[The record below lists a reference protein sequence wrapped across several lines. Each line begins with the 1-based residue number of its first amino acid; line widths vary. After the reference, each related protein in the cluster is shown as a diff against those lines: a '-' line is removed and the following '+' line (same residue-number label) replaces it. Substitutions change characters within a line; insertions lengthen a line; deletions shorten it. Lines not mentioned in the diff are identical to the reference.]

1 VVARTVFLKNG
12 DFEIVNAPP
21 NATTEEII
29 QLVNEKR
36 GLTGRSR
43 ESYSDLVARRNERS
57 QRLKEE
63 LEQARAAATVT
74 RDPSMVE
81 NLYAGL
87 GTGFTG
93 VGETSA
99 LGIATL
105 LEEEDELAARR
116 KIQSAAEGVREFI
129 GAEGGDPDSI
139 VYGVGQA
146 LGSIAG
152 ITAPLAGLAVAGAPG
167 LATAGA
173 GLALTGALGRGEGS
187 ERAREEGATEE
198 ERNTAANRA
207 TVVGFLDILP
217 ISRFVKL
224 IDMPKVAKLADTFG
238 AENVNTLGSRVRN
251 AFKTGGAEGAQEAT
265 TEFLQNAIES
275 GYNVDQDL
283 VEGLAPAAGYGAG
296 AGAIVQ
302 TIVDLFTKGRR
313 IGEARR
319 PEDVEDVENVEQLPL
334 LPKEEQTVEDILD
347 SGDTDALNTI
357 DIDQLRSVLF
367 NEEARKANVQRDD
380 EIKGLLPPPTP
391 PSITVTPEGEART
404 SEQQQAVQKE
414 QRIQALED
422 ERILGDMPPA
432 EVRGDVTQEEQVQ
445 ETPAQEAPLPSIQVD
460 QDNPEVAKS
469 IQVLKSQINQDP
481 ELRREFQENPRRFM
495 ERIEQDETTGVVT
508 LKPFETT
515 TQPDAVQ
522 DTDTLESIAAEVEA
536 EVNQLKETIDLED
549 VKMYAQENQVPIN
562 QARDILAR
570 EQFRVREA
578 EQLAALTKKEPKV
591 EFKLSALDQKG
602 LNAYNRNAKEKNT
615 PQITEEQYVANKYDL
630 DPKGYMDRQ
639 SAVRADKEILDDFAS
654 YYNQVAPEGVR
665 QIAENQ
671 TRGFGKLIKGAV
683 KEVNKT
689 TGIKLKND
697 PFTGADKGVLLELV
711 KGKTPTKTKAAGN
724 AAKAKTYFSKTQN
737 PVDALYLAIRHKV
750 DEKGTKQAL
759 KFDPDDPK
767 AKSFKK
773 DLIKDGTYEDLPAD
787 AKQAVDDLDVFESGT
802 NQKSAEQTL
811 DYVKENFPAVR
822 EWVEQVELV
831 SKTEKASAA
840 ASTANILTD
849 VDLTETTIAVGR
861 KKTEAAASEVKDI
874 DAQQYQLDKFLKT
887 IDEMTKARPSLADAI
902 ALDQPLNPSVEFLLQ
917 KGQLKLALQLMR
929 MPEYEADAK
938 IRKMASSLYPVIG
951 KTEVRIQSGKE
962 FKGTVSKLFGE
973 DIPARGLY
981 DPKVDTVYLSTDT
994 TKPGLNGMNAA
1005 TLLHEVAH
1013 AATLKSISNRKLP
1026 STKRLDRL
1034 FKYAKKH
1041 LNSVYGTENLEEFVA
1056 EAFSNPRFQEQL
1068 ASLWIPKKVSFSK
1081 EGISNAWNNFVD
1093 WVAELWGFKPRNVNN
1108 VLDETTSFID
1118 RILSGNRVGD
1128 YGPVLMAAETS
1139 GAMGKNIDALF
1150 KAQQKAA
1157 QAENAKDVQ
1166 NFTDNVKNVLSTSPS
1181 LVKRAALYG
1190 MNTRMLSQIGDAMN
1204 LPQFSELN
1212 KLVGEQEGTI
1222 QRETDRVKVT
1232 AVELAKWEK
1241 AHPDKVKSFNDLVHF
1256 SSIEGVDLRKKASEY
1271 GGEKLEWYNDNIDAY
1286 KKLGEAGRTQY
1297 DAVFKLYK
1305 GVLDTMQENILAPI
1319 ETFVE
1324 DAGSRKRISTLIK
1337 EKLFSAA
1344 TIDPYVP
1351 LTREGN
1357 NWLQYDVDG
1366 ETVYQAFSTDG
1377 ARSRFA
1383 MQLNDDPEVTNVI
1396 PFDGVKKYDKKNISS
1411 NSALGQI
1418 VGELNKYKVD
1428 QTVIDR
1434 MIQLYIESMP
1444 DSSYVK
1450 SLQTRKNDAGFQNS
1464 VLRGINIK
1472 AFEMVRQAVNIKYTR
1487 SMYRLKDNL
1496 TEELTKIEKEANVA
1510 RAKEEGSAVRV
1521 KFEKEYGDPDSLLF
1535 ASDSLSALA
1544 ETFDKRAQQASSPA
1558 DSVADRIAIGA
1569 NKLAFIGT
1577 MGLNVSS
1584 SLLQLAGVPM
1594 VLYPYLAAKTSWR
1607 SAAGDIGAASKF
1619 FSGSG
1624 LDRAVVSANE
1634 QNAIFKESYIGAPSI
1649 DNYYKADKDGNLSI
1663 RKDIKLNN
1671 NPKEVFYTR
1680 RDKDGRIVQKLTQK
1694 EFVEEML
1701 PLVRTAANRGILNRT
1716 IHSEMMGLDIS
1727 GQKESSTV
1735 SQLWNDFNTMMAY
1748 PFHIG
1753 DRAQRQVSLVSAY
1766 LAEMERLTNAPNK
1779 TKGEQNLSPDE
1790 IKNLAIE
1797 TAMSDMEQTGGTNL
1811 LGQAPPVAQKHIGRV
1826 MMMFR
1831 TYGLTIYYHQVK
1843 MALDYFKAAKRGDEQ
1858 ARRIALRQM
1867 LGTLGLTAAMSGIA
1881 GTTFYGMFIGVL
1893 NALTDDEDERM
1904 DSKIREMIGEGY
1916 YKGGV
1921 NYVMAQLGVPIDVS
1935 ARIGLANLLISSD
1948 RYDFGNSVEETI
1960 FDELGGAA
1968 WSTLSRA
1975 GRGGLKILDGEV
1987 QRGIEDILPA
1997 SVRNMTQAY
2006 RFANEGVLTRRGD
2019 PITQTDFNGGTIAA
2033 KFFGFAPAEYTRAQ
2047 ESAQD
2052 KKRVD
2057 KAVSAKRSKLLKKY
2071 YIAYRKNDIRG
2082 LMEVEKD
2089 IADFNK
2095 RHSSKGPKVPI
2106 SRDTIKKSLKGHMN
2120 TSEKMFNGVV
2130 LTDSMRDVL
2139 TSSVADYE

>member
-1 VVARTVFLKNG
+1 
-12 DFEIVNAPP
+12 
-21 NATTEEII
+21 
-29 QLVNEKR
+29 
-36 GLTGRSR
+36 
-43 ESYSDLVARRNERS
+43 
-57 QRLKEE
+57 
-63 LEQARAAATVT
+63 
-74 RDPSMVE
+74 
-81 NLYAGL
+81 
-87 GTGFTG
+87 
-93 VGETSA
+93 
-99 LGIATL
+99 
-105 LEEEDELAARR
+105 
-116 KIQSAAEGVREFI
+116 
-129 GAEGGDPDSI
+129 
-139 VYGVGQA
+139 
-146 LGSIAG
+146 
-152 ITAPLAGLAVAGAPG
+152 
-167 LATAGA
+167 
-173 GLALTGALGRGEGS
+173 
-187 ERAREEGATEE
+187 
-198 ERNTAANRA
+198 
-207 TVVGFLDILP
+207 
-217 ISRFVKL
+217 
-224 IDMPKVAKLADTFG
+224 
-238 AENVNTLGSRVRN
+238 
-251 AFKTGGAEGAQEAT
+251 
-265 TEFLQNAIES
+265 
-275 GYNVDQDL
+275 
-283 VEGLAPAAGYGAG
+283 
-296 AGAIVQ
+296 
-302 TIVDLFTKGRR
+302 
-313 IGEARR
+313 
-319 PEDVEDVENVEQLPL
+319 
-334 LPKEEQTVEDILD
+334 
-347 SGDTDALNTI
+347 
-357 DIDQLRSVLF
+357 
-367 NEEARKANVQRDD
+367 
-380 EIKGLLPPPTP
+380 
-391 PSITVTPEGEART
+391 
-404 SEQQQAVQKE
+404 
-414 QRIQALED
+414 
-422 ERILGDMPPA
+422 
-432 EVRGDVTQEEQVQ
+432 
-445 ETPAQEAPLPSIQVD
+445 
-460 QDNPEVAKS
+460 
-469 IQVLKSQINQDP
+469 
-481 ELRREFQENPRRFM
+481 M

-515 TQPDAVQ
+515 TQPDAIQ
-522 DTDTLESIAAEVEA
+522 DTDTLESVAAEVEA
-536 EVNQLKETIDLED
+536 EVNQLKETIDPED
-549 VKMYAQENQVPIN
+549 VRMYAQENQVPIN

-578 EQLAALTKKEPKV
+578 EQLAALAKKKPKV
-591 EFKLSALDQKG
+591 EFKLSALDRKG
-602 LNAYNRNAKEKNT
+602 FNAYNRNAKEKNT
-615 PQITEEQYVANKYDL
+615 PQITEEQYIANKYDL

-639 SAVRADKEILDDFAS
+639 VDIQEDKKTLDKFAEYYRESAPK
-654 YYNQVAPEGVR
+654 GVI

-697 PFTGADKGVLLELV
+697 PFTDADKGALLELV

-724 AAKAKTYFSKTQN
+724 AAKARTYFSKTQN

-787 AKQAVDDLDVFESGT
+787 AKQAVDDLDLFESGT
-802 NQKSAEQTL
+802 NKKSAEQTL
-811 DYVKENFPAVR
+811 EYVKENFPAVK

-831 SKTEKASAA
+831 SKAEKASAA
-840 ASTANILTD
+840 ASTANILKD
-849 VDLTETTIAVGR
+849 VDPTKTTIAVGR

-874 DAQQYQLDKFLKT
+874 DVDQYQVDKFLKT
-887 IDEMTKARPSLADAI
+887 INEMTKARPSLADAI

-929 MPEYEADAK
+929 MPEYEADVK
-938 IRKMASSLYPVIG
+938 IRKMASSLYPVVG
-951 KTEVRIQSGKE
+951 KTKVRIQSGKE

-1005 TLLHEVAH
+1005 TLLHEVTH
-1013 AATLKSISNRKLP
+1013 AATLKSISNKKLA

-1068 ASLWIPKKVSFSK
+1068 ASLWIPRKISFSK

-1093 WVAELWGFKPRNVNN
+1093 WVAKLWGFKPRNVNN

-1118 RILSGNRVGD
+1118 RILSGNRAGD
-1128 YGPVLMAAETS
+1128 YGPWLMAAETS
-1139 GAMGKNIDALF
+1139 GTTGKNIDALF

-1166 NFTDNVKNVLSTSPS
+1166 SFTDNVKNVLSTSPS
-1181 LVKRAALYG
+1181 LVKRAALLG
-1190 MNTRMLSQIGDAMN
+1190 MNTRMLSQVGDAMN

-1212 KLVGEQEGTI
+1212 KLIGEQEGAI
-1222 QRETDRVKVT
+1222 QRETDKVKVT

-1286 KKLGEAGRTQY
+1286 RRLGGAGRTQY

-1396 PFDGVKKYDKKNISS
+1396 PFDGTKKYDKKNISS

-1487 SMYRLKDNL
+1487 NMYRLKDSLN
-1496 TEELTKIEKEANVA
+1496 EELTKIEKEANIA
-1510 RAKEEGSAVRV
+1510 RAKGESDPARV

-1544 ETFDKRAQQASSPA
+1544 ETFEVRAQQASSPA

-1607 SAAGDIGAASKF
+1607 SAAGDIGIASKF

-1649 DNYYKADKDGNLSI
+1649 DNYYKADKNGNLSI

-1680 RDKDGRIVQKLTQK
+1680 RDKDGRVVQKLTQK

-1701 PLVRTAANRGILNRT
+1701 PLVQTAANRGILNRT

-1727 GQKESSTV
+1727 GQKQSSLPA
-1735 SQLWNDFNTMMAY
+1735 QMWNDFNTIMAY

-1766 LAEMERLTNAPNK
+1766 LTEMERLTNAPNK

-1843 MALDYFKAAKRGDEQ
+1843 MALDYFKAAKRGDKQ
-1858 ARRIALRQM
+1858 ARSIALRQM
-1867 LGTLGLTAAMSGIA
+1867 LGTFGLTAAMSGIA
-1881 GTTFYGMFIGVL
+1881 GTTLYGIFIGVL
-1893 NALTDDEDERM
+1893 NALSDDEDERM

-1921 NYVMAQLGVPIDVS
+1921 NFVLAQLGVPIDVS

-1997 SVRNMTQAY
+1997 SVRNMAQSY
-2006 RFANEGVLTRRGD
+2006 RFANEGALTRRGD

-2033 KFFGFAPAEYTRAQ
+2033 KFFGFAPADYTRAQ

-2057 KAVSAKRSKLLKKY
+2057 KAVAAKRSKLLKKY
-2071 YIAYRKNDIRG
+2071 YIAYRKGDFQE
-2082 LMEVEKD
+2082 LMEVERD

-2095 RHSSKGPKVPI
+2095 RHSNKGPKVPI
-2106 SRDTIKKSLKGHMN
+2106 SRDTIKRSLKGHMN
-2120 TSEKMFNGVV
+2120 TSEKMFNGVQ
-2130 LTDSMRDVL
+2130 LSDNMRDVL
-2139 TSSVADYE
+2139 ISSVADYE

>member
-1 VVARTVFLKNG
+1 
-12 DFEIVNAPP
+12 
-21 NATTEEII
+21 
-29 QLVNEKR
+29 
-36 GLTGRSR
+36 
-43 ESYSDLVARRNERS
+43 
-57 QRLKEE
+57 
-63 LEQARAAATVT
+63 
-74 RDPSMVE
+74 
-81 NLYAGL
+81 
-87 GTGFTG
+87 
-93 VGETSA
+93 
-99 LGIATL
+99 
-105 LEEEDELAARR
+105 
-116 KIQSAAEGVREFI
+116 
-129 GAEGGDPDSI
+129 
-139 VYGVGQA
+139 
-146 LGSIAG
+146 
-152 ITAPLAGLAVAGAPG
+152 
-167 LATAGA
+167 
-173 GLALTGALGRGEGS
+173 
-187 ERAREEGATEE
+187 
-198 ERNTAANRA
+198 
-207 TVVGFLDILP
+207 
-217 ISRFVKL
+217 
-224 IDMPKVAKLADTFG
+224 
-238 AENVNTLGSRVRN
+238 
-251 AFKTGGAEGAQEAT
+251 
-265 TEFLQNAIES
+265 
-275 GYNVDQDL
+275 
-283 VEGLAPAAGYGAG
+283 
-296 AGAIVQ
+296 
-302 TIVDLFTKGRR
+302 
-313 IGEARR
+313 
-319 PEDVEDVENVEQLPL
+319 
-334 LPKEEQTVEDILD
+334 
-347 SGDTDALNTI
+347 
-357 DIDQLRSVLF
+357 
-367 NEEARKANVQRDD
+367 
-380 EIKGLLPPPTP
+380 
-391 PSITVTPEGEART
+391 
-404 SEQQQAVQKE
+404 
-414 QRIQALED
+414 
-422 ERILGDMPPA
+422 
-432 EVRGDVTQEEQVQ
+432 
-445 ETPAQEAPLPSIQVD
+445 
-460 QDNPEVAKS
+460 
-469 IQVLKSQINQDP
+469 
-481 ELRREFQENPRRFM
+481 
-495 ERIEQDETTGVVT
+495 
-508 LKPFETT
+508 
-515 TQPDAVQ
+515 
-522 DTDTLESIAAEVEA
+522 
-536 EVNQLKETIDLED
+536 
-549 VKMYAQENQVPIN
+549 
-562 QARDILAR
+562 
-570 EQFRVREA
+570 
-578 EQLAALTKKEPKV
+578 
-591 EFKLSALDQKG
+591 
-602 LNAYNRNAKEKNT
+602 
-615 PQITEEQYVANKYDL
+615 
-630 DPKGYMDRQ
+630 MDRQ
-639 SAVRADKEILDDFAS
+639 VDIREDKKTLDKFAE
-654 YYNQVAPEGVR
+654 YYRENAPKGVI

-697 PFTGADKGVLLELV
+697 PFTDADKGALLELV

-724 AAKAKTYFSKTQN
+724 AAKARTYFSKTQN

-767 AKSFKK
+767 AKSFKR

-787 AKQAVDDLDVFESGT
+787 AKQAVDDLDLFESGT
-802 NQKSAEQTL
+802 NKKSAEQTL
-811 DYVKENFPAVR
+811 EYVKENFPAVK
-822 EWVEQVELV
+822 EWVEQVEEV

-840 ASTANILTD
+840 ASTANILKD
-849 VDLTETTIAVGR
+849 VDPTETTIAVGR

-874 DAQQYQLDKFLKT
+874 DVDQYQVDKFLKT
-887 IDEMTKARPSLADAI
+887 INEMTKARPSLADAI

-938 IRKMASSLYPVIG
+938 IRKMASSLYPVVG
-951 KTEVRIQSGKE
+951 KTKVRIQSGKE

-1005 TLLHEVAH
+1005 TLLHEVTH
-1013 AATLKSISNRKLP
+1013 AATLKSISDRKLP
-1026 STKRLDRL
+1026 STKRLNRL
-1034 FKYAKKH
+1034 FKYAKKR
-1041 LNSVYGTENLEEFVA
+1041 LDSVYGTENLEEFVA

-1093 WVAELWGFKPRNVNN
+1093 WVAKLWGFKPRNVNN

-1118 RILSGNRVGD
+1118 RILSGNRAGD
-1128 YGPVLMAAETS
+1128 YGPWLMAAETS
-1139 GAMGKNIDALF
+1139 GTMGKNMDAVY
-1150 KAQQKAA
+1150 KAQQRAA
-1157 QAENAKDVQ
+1157 QAENAKPVQ
-1166 NFTDNVKNVLSTSPS
+1166 NFTDSVKNVLSTSPS
-1181 LVKRAALYG
+1181 LVKRAALLG
-1190 MNTRMLSQIGDAMN
+1190 MNTRMLSQVGDAMN

-1212 KLVGEQEGTI
+1212 KLIGEQEGAI
-1222 QRETDRVKVT
+1222 QRETDKVKVT

-1286 KKLGEAGRTQY
+1286 RRLGGAGRTQY

-1396 PFDGVKKYDKKNISS
+1396 PFDGTKKYDKKNISS

-1487 SMYRLKDNL
+1487 NMYRLKDNL
-1496 TEELTKIEKEANVA
+1496 TEELTKIEKEANIA
-1510 RAKEEGSAVRV
+1510 RTKGESDPARV

-1544 ETFDKRAQQASSPA
+1544 ETFEVRAQQASSPA
-1558 DSVADRIAIGA
+1558 DSVYDRIAIGA

-1607 SAAGDIGAASKF
+1607 SAAGDIGVAGKF

-1624 LDRAVVSANE
+1624 LNRAVVSANE

-1663 RKDIKLNN
+1663 RKDIKLND

-1680 RDKDGRIVQKLTQK
+1680 RDKDGRVVQKLTQK

-1701 PLVRTAANRGILNRT
+1701 PLVKTAADRGILNRT

-1727 GQKESSTV
+1727 GQKESSLPA
-1735 SQLWNDFNTMMAY
+1735 QLWNDFNTLMAY
-1748 PFHIG
+1748 PFHVG

-1766 LAEMERLTNAPNK
+1766 LTEIERLTNTPNK

-1811 LGQAPPVAQKHIGRV
+1811 LGQAPPVAQKNIGRV

-1831 TYGLTIYYHQVK
+1831 TYGLTVLYHQVK
-1843 MALDYFKAAKRGDEQ
+1843 GAFDWYRAAKRGDEQ

-1867 LGTLGLTAAMSGIA
+1867 LGTQGLTLAMAGVSGLT
-1881 GTTFYGMFIGVL
+1881 GYGMFV
-1893 NALTDDEDERM
+1893 ALVNLFEDEEDERL
-1904 DSKIREMIGEGY
+1904 DSTIREMIGEGY

-1948 RYDFGNSVEETI
+1948 RYDFNNSVEETI
-1960 FDELGGAA
+1960 VDEIGGAA
-1968 WSTLSRA
+1968 WSTISRTIRGA
-1975 GRGGLKILDGEV
+1975 GKLIEGET

-1997 SVRNMTQAY
+1997 SIRNMAQAY
-2006 RFANEGVLTRRGD
+2006 RFANEGALTRRGD
-2019 PITQTDFNGGTIAA
+2019 PITQADFSGGTIAA
-2033 KFFGFAPAEYTRAQ
+2033 KFFGFAPADYTREQ
-2047 ESAQD
+2047 EKAQD

-2057 KAVSAKRSKLLKKY
+2057 KAVAAKKRKLLKKY
-2071 YIAYRKNDIRG
+2071 YIAYRKGDFQE
-2082 LMEVEKD
+2082 LMEVERD

-2106 SRDTIKKSLKGHMN
+2106 SRDTIKRSLKGHMN

-2130 LTDSMRDVL
+2130 LSDSMRDVL
-2139 TSSVADYE
+2139 ISSVADYE